1 MKNMTEGDPLKLI
14 FSFAVPLLLGNLLQ
28 QTYNMMDAAIVGRF
42 LGPMALAGVGATTS
56 VQFLVLGFCIG
67 MCAGFGIPF
76 ATFFGAGRIDK
87 MRRSVFNAAVIAVI
101 LSAVIT
107 LIVCLCCGGIV
118 RLLRIPDNIYELAYD
133 YLFIIFLGIPFTIF
147 YNFLS
152 SMMRA
157 VGDSRT
163 PFIFLAVST
172 VLNIVLDLLF
182 ILAFDMG
189 VSGAALATV
198 LAQGVS
204 AALCFVYIRAKQP
217 AMRIGREDMKLTADD
232 VSKHLVM
239 GIPMGLQYSIT
250 AIGTMV
256 MQAANNGL
264 GDIYISAFTAGS
276 RIKQFTVSPFDAMA
290 PGVSVVCSQNVG
302 AGNVKR
308 AREGIIKGLLSG
320 MGFGVIIGAFLMVFG
335 RTLSM
340 IFIEDTPDNAPI
352 LDASGK
358 YLFCLGIF
366 CWSLAMLNICRMSVQ
381 GLGYS
386 GLAIFSG
393 VIEMIARIVVAF
405 AFVPKYEFTA
415 ICFSDQTAWVSAC
428 LYVFP
433 LSLICLG
440 KAEKKLN
447 SREVRY

>member
-1 MKNMTEGDPLKLI
+1 MKNMTSGDPLRLI
-14 FSFAVPLLLGNLLQ
+14 WSFAVPLLLGNLLQ

-42 LGPMALAGVGATTS
+42 LGPMALAGVGATSS

-67 MCAGFGIPF
+67 ICAGFGIPF
-76 ATFFGAGRIDK
+76 ATFFGADRPDR
-87 MRRSVFNAAVIAVI
+87 MRRSIFNAAVMAVVA
-101 LSAVIT
+101 SVVIT
-107 LIVCLCCGGIV
+107 VTVCILCGGIV
-118 RLLRIPDNIYELAYD
+118 RMLHIPDNIYGSAHT

-157 VGDSRT
+157 IGDSRT

-172 VLNIVLDLLF
+172 VLNIILDLLF
-182 ILAFDMG
+182 IVVLDRG
-189 VSGAALATV
+189 VAGAAAATV
-198 LAQGVS
+198 MSQGTS
-204 AALCFVYIRAKQP
+204 AVLCFVYIRRHQP
-217 AMRIGREDMKLTADD
+217 VIRLTKEDMVLTREDI
-232 VSKHLVM
+232 VRHLVM
-239 GIPMGLQYSIT
+239 SVPMGLQYSIT

-256 MQAANNGL
+256 MQTANNSL
-264 GDIYISAFTAGS
+264 GDVYISAFTAGS
-276 RIKQFTVSPFDAMA
+276 RIKQLSMSPFDALA
-290 PGVSVVCSQNVG
+290 TGVSVFCSQNLG

-308 AREGIIKGLLSG
+308 AKEGMIKGLISG
-320 MGFGVIIGAFLMVFG
+320 MAIGPVFG
-335 RTLSM
+335 LILMRFGRVLSTL
-340 IFIEDTPDNAPI
+340 FIEDIPENTAI

-366 CWSLAMLNICRMSVQ
+366 GWAIAMLNISRMSVQ

-405 AFVPKYEFTA
+405 AFVPLYGFTA
-415 ICFSDQTAWVSAC
+415 ICFSDQTAWVCAD

-433 LSLICLG
+433 LSIICIRKAAKRLG
-440 KAEKKLN
+440 HDQPT
-447 SREVRY
+447 